1 VDRIGSIGTGE
12 RVEPTKL
19 GQTPCQVRLEDVS
32 SRSFDRRT
40 HALL

>member
-1 VDRIGSIGTGE
+1 VDRIGGIGAGE

-19 GQTPCQVRLEDVS
+19 GQTSSQVLPEDFR